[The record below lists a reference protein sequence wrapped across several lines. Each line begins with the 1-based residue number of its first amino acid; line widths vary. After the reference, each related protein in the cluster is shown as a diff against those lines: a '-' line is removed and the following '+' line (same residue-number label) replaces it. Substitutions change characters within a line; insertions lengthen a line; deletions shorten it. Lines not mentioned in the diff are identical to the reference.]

1 MMQFGVKPLSENVS
15 VKFSDGNCY
24 GLIGANGCGKST
36 FMKILGKDLEPTSG
50 NISIDNHERV
60 GKLRQDQFAFEEYV
74 VLDAAEF
81 ESEFAELDSYSAE
94 ARAAELLLGVNIPSS
109 QHHGFM
115 SAIAPGFKKSVRILS
130 GGEQGRT
137 LFGKLIL
144 QKPNILFMDESG
156 QESIESLNSALER
169 YTSTLIFVS
178 HDREF
183 VSSLATRILEINSN
197 SINDF
202 KGNYEDYLRSQ
213 NVQ

>member
-1 MMQFGVKPLSENVS
+1 
-15 VKFSDGNCY
+15 
-24 GLIGANGCGKST
+24 
-36 FMKILGKDLEPTSG
+36 MKILGKDLEPTSG
-50 NISIDNHERV
+50 NISIDNHEQV

-81 ESEFAELDSYSAE
+81 ESEFAELDGYSAE
-94 ARAAELLLGVNIPSS
+94 ARAAELLLGVGIPSS
-109 QHHGFM
+109 QPHGFI
-115 SAIAPGFKKSVRILS
+115 SAITPGFKKSVRILS
-130 GGEQGRT
+130 GGEQGCM

-144 QKPNILFMDESG
+144 QTPNILFMDESG
-156 QESIESLNSALER
+156 QESIESLNSTLER

-197 SINDF
+197 GINDF

-213 NVQ
+213 NIQ

>member
-1 MMQFGVKPLSENVS
+1 MQFGVKPLSENVS
-15 VKFSDGNCY
+15 VKFSNGNCY

-36 FMKILGKDLEPTSG
+36 FMKILGKDLEPASG
-50 NISIDNHERV
+50 NISIDNHEQV

-81 ESEFAELDSYSAE
+81 ESEFAELDGYSAE
-94 ARAAELLLGVNIPSS
+94 ARAAELLLGVGIPSS

-130 GGEQGRT
+130 GGEQGRM

-156 QESIESLNSALER
+156 RNLLNHSIARWGDTPAL
-169 YTSTLIFVS
+169 
-178 HDREF
+178 
-183 VSSLATRILEINSN
+183 
-197 SINDF
+197 
-202 KGNYEDYLRSQ
+202 
-213 NVQ
+213 